1 MRKNAK
7 RFMVKDS
14 GLIVD
19 LVTGRNFTVNAT
31 GLLIFRDFLAGEEPA
46 GIEDHLCREFK
57 VSREVARRDLDE
69 FLLDLRVLGID
80 ED

>member
-1 MRKNAK
+1 MGK
-7 RFMVKDS
+7 RAGRFLVKDS

-19 LVTGRNFTVNAT
+19 LVTGRNFTVNTT
-31 GLLIFRDFLAGEEPA
+31 GLLIFRDFLEGSGPA
-46 GIEDHLCREFK
+46 EIQDHLCRDFK

-69 FLLDLRVLGID
+69 FLLDLRMLGID